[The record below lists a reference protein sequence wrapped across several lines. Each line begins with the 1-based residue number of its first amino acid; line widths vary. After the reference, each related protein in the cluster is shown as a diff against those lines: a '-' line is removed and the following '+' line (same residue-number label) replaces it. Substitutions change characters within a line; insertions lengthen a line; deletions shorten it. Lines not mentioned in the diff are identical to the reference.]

1 MSVVALPPQTL
12 SRSRSH
18 AGPPWFVAALLF
30 LLSILLAPRTMVGAE
45 PPAARDSLADLDTLQ
60 QAFQKVAERVA
71 PSVVGIRVQR
81 RHVLSPAGSDSAD
94 SAAVLEQR
102 VVVNGSGSIVSPDG
116 LILTNEHVIQAADDI
131 RVLLYDGTDLPA
143 DVLMAD
149 PRSDFAVLKVSRT
162 GLVPVR
168 MGDWST
174 VARGQWSVVVGNPFG
189 LGSDG
194 HLSVAVGVVSN
205 LGRQLPGLG
214 ETDDRFYNDMLQTT
228 APINPGHSGGPL
240 FNIHGELIGVV
251 TAMHTR
257 TPADEGVGFAI
268 PMTPAKRRI
277 IDTLCQ
283 GRPIEYGYL
292 GVIAR
297 QPTAEERR
305 TLGLAAGQGIIVQV
319 VDPEGP
325 ATQAG
330 VAAGDTVREF
340 DHQAVT
346 GPSQFAELVGQT
358 PIGTRVS
365 LVVLRDGQPLP
376 TEVAVGRRD
385 VGRVASLRA
394 KDRAVSP

>member
-18 AGPPWFVAALLF
+18 AGPPWLVAALLF

-257 TPADEGVGFAI
+257 TPGGSSPMSPRE
-268 PMTPAKRRI
+268 PMTRPRPSLKPSRKWESIIPELPRAPSTDAWATVRVTSGRGASPRRCSASTM
-277 IDTLCQ
+277 DFSVNVKFVPVSPSGTGKTLM
-283 GRPIEYGYL
+283 RFSSSRLAPTHAAA
-292 GVIAR
+292 AR
-297 QPTAEERR
+297 IERR
-305 TLGLAAGQGIIVQV
+305 S
-319 VDPEGP
+319 
-325 ATQAG
+325 
-330 VAAGDTVREF
+330 R
-340 DHQAVT
+340 
-346 GPSQFAELVGQT
+346 GPS
-358 PIGTRVS
+358 R
-365 LVVLRDGQPLP
+365 
-376 TEVAVGRRD
+376 
-385 VGRVASLRA
+385 
-394 KDRAVSP
+394 